1 MLDRRVRAAARPL
14 LDYVG
19 ERLAARGV
27 RAIHVTFAGWIIGV
41 VACVAAANRDWA
53 LALLAWLV
61 NRLFDGLDGAL
72 ARQVGAT
79 NLGGYLDLV
88 ADFSIYAGFIAGVAF
103 ALPSTRL
110 AGLFLLVTYYL
121 SATAL
126 LAGSSLIDRLG
137 VARED
142 ERSLRFL
149 GGLAEGVETTVAYVL
164 ITVLPAY
171 AATIEWI
178 FSVMVLITAGQRVLF
193 TTGVLRTGSPSA
205 PRREH

>member
-19 ERLAARGV
+19 ERLATRGV
-27 RAIHVTFAGWIIGV
+27 RANHVTFAGWTIGV
-41 VACVAAANRDWA
+41 AACVAAANRDWA
-53 LALLAWLV
+53 LALLLWLV

-88 ADFSIYAGFIAGVAF
+88 ADFSIYAGFIAGVAL

-149 GGLAEGVETTVAYVL
+149 GGLAEGLETTVAYVL

-178 FSVMVLITAGQRVLF
+178 FSLMVLITAGQRVLF
-193 TTGVLRTGSPSA
+193 TTDVLRTGSPSA
-205 PRREH
+205 PRHER